1 MTNQAMILVVE
12 DEVIVALDLQIR
24 LERMGYRVPATALTG
39 EEALALADQLRPDLI
54 FMDIGLQGDL
64 DGIEA
69 ALKIKERFGF
79 PIAFLTAYSD
89 AVTKELAQVALPVG
103 FLTKPFADE
112 EILNVIQIGLN
123 VRK

>member
-1 MTNQAMILVVE
+1 MTNPAMILVVE